1 MIFTKAYIRIF
12 KVVLAITLSA
22 GILVSSAC
30 STKEVTGQDVTIDEI
45 PLVTLPQVEK
55 DPVPKI
61 GGHLTFPMPRN
72 SETINPLKV
81 KNVELN
87 NLLSLIYEQP
97 VRIDTDGKAISELA
111 ETWEADET
119 ATTWTFKLR
128 KGVRWQGDYGSFTA
142 DDVIYT
148 IETLLGYSSADSR
161 YAVYNN
167 YIDSYVATDSYT
179 VNITLKEPGNV
190 AIYFMTMPIL
200 CKAYSE
206 EFSIDEDLPIG
217 TGPYVATDYDKRS
230 GMNLKANEAWW
241 KQPPFIQELSAVC
254 YSDHTTEL
262 LALDSNM
269 LDFVTT
275 STLAIEPYI
284 KYGQTQ
290 SADYMTQYYDCLVPN
305 ISSGTLSELKVRQAL
320 AYALDKREIISKA
333 LLGHAVATDYPIPLG
348 SFLSG
353 GRTNLH
359 EYNLQK
365 AIELLGEA
373 GWKNRDNDPV
383 FESVENAQLTDL
395 KINLLIYK
403 NNEDTYRRDVADN
416 IVAQLINCGI
426 EVSIEEV
433 SYETYLTRLES
444 GNFDLALCSFYL
456 DKNPDPGFLIG
467 SDGVANYGG
476 YSDPQM
482 DQLLQTCR
490 TTKNDEDMAAAYLDF
505 ENYFVEQ
512 IPHLGLYFRTHS
524 VIYDSEIN
532 IKQGLRDLSLYTTI
546 PKWYL
551 FIEEN

>member
-1 MIFTKAYIRIF
+1 MIFTNGYTKIF
-12 KVVLAITLSA
+12 KVILLITVSA
-22 GILVSSAC
+22 ALLVFSAC
-30 STKEVTGQDVTIDEI
+30 GTSEVSGQDVTVDDI
-45 PLVTLPQVEK
+45 PVVTLPQVEK

-61 GGHLTFPMPRN
+61 GGQLTFPMPKN
-72 SETINPLKV
+72 AVTINPLKV
-81 KNVELN
+81 QNVELN
-87 NLLSLIYEQP
+87 NLLSLVYEQP

-111 ETWEADET
+111 ETWEADAT

-128 KGVRWQGDYGSFTA
+128 KGVKWQGDYGSFTA

-148 IETLLGYSSADSR
+148 IETLMGYSATDSR

-167 YIDSYVATDSYT
+167 YIASYIATDSYT

-200 CKAYSE
+200 CKAYCE
-206 EFSIDEDLPIG
+206 ENDLDEDLPIG
-217 TGPYVATDYDKRS
+217 TGPYLVTDYDKRI
-230 GMNLKANEAWW
+230 GMSLVANDVWW
-241 KQPPFIQELSAVC
+241 KQPPFIQELYAVC

-262 LALDSNM
+262 SALDSNM
-269 LDFVTT
+269 IDFVTT
-275 STLAIEPYI
+275 STIAIEPYI
-284 KYGQTQ
+284 KYGQTE
-290 SADYMTQYYDCLVPN
+290 SADYMTQYYDCLIPN
-305 ISSGTLSELKVRQAL
+305 VSSPILSEVKVRQAL

-365 AIELLGEA
+365 AIDLLGEA

-383 FESVENAQLTDL
+383 FESVDGANLTDL
-395 KINLLIYK
+395 TIELLIYK
-403 NNEDTYRRDVADN
+403 NSEDTYRRDVADN

-426 EVSIEEV
+426 EVVIEEV
-433 SYETYLTRLES
+433 SYEVYLNRLET
-444 GNFDLALCSFYL
+444 GNFELALCSYYL
-456 DKNPDPGFLIG
+456 DKNPDPGFMIG
-467 SDGVANYGG
+467 SGGAANFGG
-476 YSDPQM
+476 YTDTMM
-482 DQLLQTCR
+482 DQLLQNCR
-490 TTKNDEDMAAAYLDF
+490 TATNDEDMADAYLDL

-524 VIYDSEIN
+524 IIYDSKVTIES
-532 IKQGLRDLSLYTTI
+532 GLRDLSIYTTI

-551 FIEEN
+551 FIEEG